1 MFSSFVISHNFNSP
15 FCNWICF
22 VFQRA
27 SSSCLESCEFLT
39 KVKNFSSLTN
49 GDNSSA
55 PTPGIPSVTNRSL
68 NSISLK
74 WEAVQNTTGSP
85 VYMIEMAFFESGR
98 NVFRPVYLSEVD
110 WIKSIVF
117 GTFILV
123 CLHFLFFLIVV
134 IYSPSNSLRFIGVC
148 YTRGNNITP
157 KSLRLH
163 LVISIS
169 FRLQS
174 NILQV

>member
-39 KVKNFSSLTN
+39 KVKNFSSLIN
-49 GDNSSA
+49 GDNSST

-74 WEAVQNTTGSP
+74 WEAVQNTTGRP
-85 VYMIEMAFFESGR
+85 VYMIEMAFSESGR

-123 CLHFLFFLIVV
+123 CLHFLIVV
-134 IYSPSNSLRFIGVC
+134 IYGPSNSLRFIGVC

-174 NILQV
+174 NIIQV